1 MEGIKMVD
9 FNTELIHGAE
19 VNDNST
25 GAVNPPIYNSSTFA
39 FDDVTVPIKWDY
51 ARSGNPTREALEEL
65 IKKLE
70 SGYKGFGFSS
80 GLSAIHG
87 VLSIFEPGDHLVVGD
102 TVYGGTFSQLNDY
115 FKRWGL
121 EITAV
126 NTQNLNEVKQ
136 AIKEN
141 TKAIYFE
148 TFSNPLLR
156 VTDVAAISQI
166 AKENHI
172 LEIVDNTLLTPY
184 LQQPLK
190 LGADI
195 VIHSATK
202 YLGGH
207 SDLIAGLVVVNNEQ
221 LAKKIYFS
229 QNRLGGTLSPET
241 SNLVRRGIQTL
252 AVRLDRQIENTNKI
266 IAYLKENDLVAKI
279 NYPSVNKDSKDYEIA
294 LRTTNGF
301 GAVLSFEIKA
311 GYDAIKLVNSLK
323 LFKIAVS
330 LGAVESLVELPATM
344 THFEIPRNQRLKIGI
359 KDELI
364 RIAVGL
370 ESADDLIN
378 DLKQAFVKI
387 QK

>member
-1 MEGIKMVD
+1 MVD
-9 FNTELIHGAE
+9 FNTELIHGAV
-19 VNDNST
+19 VNDNHT
-25 GAVNPPIYNSSTFA
+25 GAINPPIYNSSTFA
-39 FDDVTVPIKWDY
+39 FNDATTPIKWDY
-51 ARSGNPTREALEEL
+51 ARSGNPTREALEAL
-65 IKKLE
+65 IKTLE
-70 SGYKGFGFSS
+70 SGYRGFGFAS

-87 VLSIFEPGDHLVVGD
+87 VLSIFQPGDHLVVGD

-126 NTQNLNEVKQ
+126 NTQDLAAVKK
-136 AIKEN
+136 AIQSN

-156 VTDVAAISQI
+156 VTDVAAISRI
-166 AKENHI
+166 AKAHHI

-184 LQQPLK
+184 LQKPLQ

-207 SDLIAGLVVVNNEQ
+207 SDVIAGLVVVNSES
-221 LAKKIYFS
+221 LANRIYFA

-241 SNLVRRGIQTL
+241 ANLVRRGIQTL
-252 AVRLDRQIENTNKI
+252 SVRLDRQIDNTNRVI
-266 IAYLKENDLVAKI
+266 SYLKSNDLVAKI
-279 NYPSVNKDSKDYEIA
+279 NYPSVNQQSDDFEIA
-294 LRTTNGF
+294 SRTTKGF

-311 GYDAIKLVNSLK
+311 GYDAIKFVNSLK

-344 THFEIPRNQRLKIGI
+344 THFEIPRDERLKIGI

-364 RIAVGL
+364 RIAIGL

-378 DLKQAFVKI
+378 DLKQAFAQI